1 MIGFDLET
9 FPIGPRKNP
18 EVIVGAMNISAADAN
33 AYGVSKWAT
42 KICNSRMDVEEA
54 REIYFFWADKL
65 GDFLTLCE
73 QVAGPIIAHNAAYD
87 WTCISAMNASF
98 IKRIYDL
105 FGKRKLQCT
114 YIRTLIELNAR
125 GELKTVGHSKLPLA
139 HGKYGATSLVG
150 AVSMYTGKDLS
161 ESKDAEVQVTYYK
174 MMGLEFHEWPEAYR
188 TYLVQDV
195 EYLPL
200 LFKGQERDSNVI
212 LKESGIETVYIFDE
226 APRRSAFHYALSLA
240 SAWGM
245 RVDLNAVRQLRS
257 DAEDEVR
264 QIAGKMVDE
273 GFATALTGTE
283 YQKALEEERLPI
295 RVNQVKIQRAVQ
307 MGYEA
312 QGREVPKTEKGS
324 TLTNRA
330 TLLECGQPLLREWA
344 EVGDKK
350 TIWSTFVPA
359 LEKASSNNSVINT
372 SFFPYSET
380 GRISAREPNLLNPPR
395 AGGIRECVVARP
407 GCTFIFCDYE
417 ANELRVLSQVL
428 LDMLGQ
434 SRLAEL
440 YQNDR
445 FFDPH
450 TYMACQR
457 LGISYEEGKRLK
469 KEGDKPFKFQR
480 QLMKCCNFGFPGGMA
495 SRTFIEFAKGY
506 GVKITEEQAED
517 LKQFFFSQFP
527 EIEQYLKRVGTQVK
541 RNDGQGYLRRAKR
554 LSGNRRFCQLANF
567 YFQGL
572 AAEGGLTAF
581 TTVSRLAYTDPTNPL
596 YGCRPVL
603 FVHDE
608 IIIEAPLV
616 KAHDAAME
624 LQRVMERSM
633 GFFTPNVPSVA
644 EPTMAK
650 KWWKDAYQR
659 YDENG
664 KMIPADQ

>member
-1 MIGFDLET
+1 MLGFDLET
-9 FPIGPRKNP
+9 FPIGPRRNP
-18 EVIVGAMNISAADAN
+18 KVIVGAFNISATDAN
-33 AYGVSKWAT
+33 AFGVSSWAT
-42 KICNSRMDVEEA
+42 EICTSKRDDSRKIF
-54 REIYFFWADKL
+54 FFWADKL
-65 GDFLTLCE
+65 ENFISLCE
-73 QVAGPIIAHNAAYD
+73 QVQGPIIAHNGAYD
-87 WTCISAMNASF
+87 WTCISAMDASF
-98 IKRIYDL
+98 IKRIFDL
-105 FGKRKLQCT
+105 FGARKLQCT
-114 YIRTLIELNAR
+114 YIRTLIELNAK
-125 GELKTVGHSKLPLA
+125 GELKTVGHSKLPLKF
-139 HGKYGATSLVG
+139 GKYGATSLVG
-150 AVSMYTGKDLS
+150 AVSMYTGFDLS
-161 ESKDAEVQVTYYK
+161 EDKDEDVQVTYYK
-174 MMGLEFHEWPEAYR
+174 MIGIPFMEWPEAYR
-188 TYLVQDV
+188 KYLVQDV
-195 EYLPL
+195 EYLPAL
-200 LFKGQERDSNVI
+200 YEGQEVNSNLV
-212 LKESGIETVYIFDE
+212 LKESGFETVYIFEE

-245 RVDLNAVRQLRS
+245 RVDLDSVRQLRS
-257 DAEDEVR
+257 NAEDEVR
-264 QIAGKMVDE
+264 TVARKMVSQGYATELE
-273 GFATALTGTE
+273 GVE
-283 YQKALEEERLPI
+283 YTRALESGRLPI
-295 RVNQVKIQRAVQ
+295 RVNQASVQ
-307 MGYEA
+307 QVIIDSYRERGVEA
-312 QGREVPKTEKGS
+312 PKTEKGS
-324 TLTNRA
+324 TVTNRA
-330 TLLECGQPLLREWA
+330 AMLECGDELLREWA

-359 LEKASSNNSVINT
+359 LEKASLNHSVINT

-395 AGGIRECVVARP
+395 SGGIRECVVARP

-428 LDMLGQ
+428 LDMFGQ

-440 YQNDR
+440 YQGDR

-469 KEGDKPFKFQR
+469 KEGDKSFKFQR

-506 GVKITEEQAED
+506 GVKITEGQAEE

-527 EIEQYLKRVGTQVK
+527 EIDQYLKRVGIQVK
-541 RNDGQGYLRRAKR
+541 KNDGQGYLRRAKR
-554 LSGNRRFCQLANF
+554 LSGNRKFCQLANF

-581 TTVSRLAYTDPTNPL
+581 TMVSKASYTDPTSPL

-616 KAHDAAME
+616 KAHGAAME
-624 LQRVMERSM
+624 LQRLMEKCM
-633 GFFTPNVPSVA
+633 GIFTPDIPSVA

-659 YDENG
+659 FDENG
-664 KMIPADQ
+664 KMIPADM

>member
-1 MIGFDLET
+1 MLGFDLET

-18 EVIVGAMNISAADAN
+18 PVIVGAMNISAVEADAFN
-33 AYGVSKWAT
+33 VASWAT
-42 KICNSRMDVEEA
+42 EICKSRVDGDED
-54 REIYFFWADKL
+54 RRIYFFWADQL
-65 GDFLTLCE
+65 ENFISLCE
-73 QVAGPIIAHNAAYD
+73 RVAGPIIAHNAAYD
-87 WTCISAMNASF
+87 WTCISAMDPTF
-98 IKRIYDL
+98 IARIYKM
-105 FGKRKLQCT
+105 FGARKLQCT

-150 AVSMYTGKDLS
+150 AVSMYTGADIS
-161 ESKDAEVQVTYYK
+161 EDKNEDVQVTYYK
-174 MMGLEFHEWPEAYR
+174 MIGKEICDWPEEYR
-188 TYLVQDV
+188 KYLVQDV
-195 EYLPL
+195 EYLPS
-200 LFKGQERDSNVI
+200 LFKAQEKDSNVI
-212 LKESGIETVYIFDE
+212 LQESGFESVYIFEE

-245 RVDLNAVRQLRS
+245 RVDLDSVRQLRS

-264 QIAGKMVDE
+264 QVAQKMVAQE
-273 GFATALTGTE
+273 YATDLVGVE
-283 YQKALEEERLPI
+283 YTRALEAGRLPI
-295 RVNQVKIQRAVQ
+295 RVNQGKVQ
-307 MGYEA
+307 EVIVESYLSRGKEA
-312 QGREVPKTEKGS
+312 PKTDKGS
-324 TLTNRA
+324 VITNRA
-330 TLLECGQPLLREWA
+330 AMLECGDDLLREWA

-359 LEKASSNNSVINT
+359 LEKASTNNSVINT

-440 YQNDR
+440 YQGDR

-457 LGISYEEGKRLK
+457 LKISYEEGKLLK
-469 KEGDKPFKFQR
+469 KSGDKEFKFQR

-506 GVKITEEQAED
+506 GVKITEAQAEE
-517 LKQFFFSQFP
+517 LKSFFFSQFP
-527 EIEQYLKRVGTQVK
+527 EIEQYLKRVGVQVK

-554 LSGNRRFCQLANF
+554 LSGKRRFCQLANF

-581 TTVSRLAYTDPTNPL
+581 TMVSKAAYTDPSSPL

-608 IIIEAPLV
+608 IIIEAPLA
-616 KAHDAAME
+616 KAHEAAME
-624 LQRVMERSM
+624 LQRLMETCM
-633 GFFTPNVPSVA
+633 KIFTPDVPSVA

-659 YDENG
+659 FDENG
-664 KMIPADQ
+664 KMIPADL